1 MGSQGPAPLSL
12 DLFWI
17 TLALYL
23 VAFICFVTY
32 LAVQKNVLTK
42 IGLGAMCMGWPFQ
55 LVSIILRGIEGNH
68 WPLGNMYEYSMGISF
83 ILMTCAIGLSFRT
96 RQRMIGLP
104 STGVAIALLG
114 VGYVLYEPPG
124 NLVPALH
131 SYWLTIHV
139 TAMATASAILTFSFF
154 FAMAY
159 LLKSWT
165 DKRDAGGT
173 GSSRSTTK
181 VAALRTGKSEQQL
194 AFAVAGAS
202 ATGATLDLPSVGV
215 KEVVAS
221 EEGTQESTSRHRGL
235 LASITDGLPSAS
247 WLDSMSYRFVMAG
260 FPVWTFGV
268 ICGAIWG
275 EEAWGRYWGWDPKE
289 TFAFITWAIF
299 AIYLHARVTFG
310 WKEKRAAIITFFGFA
325 SLIVTLYAV
334 NLWIVGL
341 HSYARA

>member
-17 TLALYL
+17 TLAWYL
-23 VAFICFVTY
+23 LAFVCFVAY
-32 LAVQKNVLTK
+32 LAVRKDVLTK
-42 IGLGAMCMGWPFQ
+42 IGLAAMCIGWPFQ
-55 LVSIILRGIEGNH
+55 LVSIILRGIEGHH

-83 ILMTCAIGLSFRT
+83 ILMSCAIGLCIRT

-104 STGVAIALLG
+104 SAGVAIALLG

-165 DKRDAGGT
+165 DKRDGGAT
-173 GSSRSTTK
+173 PSRGKKIS
-181 VAALRTGKSEQQL
+181 ALRSAKSEQQL
-194 AFAVAGAS
+194 AFAVAGGS
-202 ATGATLDLPSVGV
+202 AAGGTMDIPAAGALETGD
-215 KEVVAS
+215 S
-221 EEGTQESTSRHRGL
+221 EGSARMAAAGHRGII
-235 LASITDGLPSAS
+235 ASIADGLPGAA
-247 WLDSMSYRFVMAG
+247 WLDSMSYRFVMVG

-310 WKEKRAAIITFFGFA
+310 WKEKRAAVITAFGFA
-325 SLIVTLYAV
+325 ALIVTLYAV